1 MGSLS
6 NGQTDRISARMS
18 FITPVLLRDW
28 VLNSIAR
35 KYHKIREGVNHTMG
49 GVVLDH
55 PAKRIY
61 NEGAEQERIK
71 NIRNIMDA
79 LHYSAEQAMDVLK
92 IPASEQSKYMAM
104 L

>member
-6 NGQTDRISARMS
+6 NGQTNRISARMS

-35 KYHKIREGVNHTMG
+35 KNENVRNGVDTIMG

-55 PAKRIY
+55 PAKRT
-61 NEGAEQERIK
+61 
-71 NIRNIMDA
+71 
-79 LHYSAEQAMDVLK
+79 
-92 IPASEQSKYMAM
+92 
-104 L
+104 